1 MAYKVTVGD
10 PNTIAVRGRLRAAAA
25 VGLLALLAGG
35 CANLTE
41 HPQERS
47 PRLPDA
53 WQRGAAPGVFG
64 DLGIADFNMP
74 VLKAWVAEAL
84 ADNRELARQ
93 RARMESARQAVIRS
107 RADRL
112 PWLSLGLGAERARPT
127 PGAAIGERYDASL
140 TLGME
145 VDLWGRLSAAQ
156 REAELRLR
164 AEEAGYAQLRRQ
176 VAADVATS
184 AFEALAAQR
193 LLALFKQRLASLQ
206 ASLEVIES
214 RYRRGLNEALDVYLA
229 QTTVEQE
236 RANIANQNQL
246 AAEAA
251 ARLQLLLANY
261 PDGKLALDAP
271 KTPDRETSSALPPAL
286 APSEGLDAPGT
297 QASETTENR
306 NGNLE
311 TDAALPVIK
320 APIPAGLPA
329 QLLTRRADLQLAW
342 LQLLAADAALAAA
355 HRSRFPSLNL
365 AASLRDAS
373 THLDDILAQGELAW
387 SLGGSLVQPLF
398 QGGRLRALEAQARQK
413 VVELE
418 QSYLQAVFRALA
430 EVENELS
437 RLDALQNRHS
447 AHQQAQVN
455 AEAALDIANDQYLR
469 GLVDY
474 TTVLAAQRRAFDA
487 QTSVIQ
493 LRARLLQSRVAL
505 QLALGGNLAQE

>member
-1 MAYKVTVGD
+1 MTYKVTVSAAK
-10 PNTIAVRGRLRAAAA
+10 TIATA
-25 VGLLALLAGG
+25 GLLALLAGG
-35 CANLTE
+35 CANLA
-41 HPQERS
+41 ER
-47 PRLPDA
+47 PEERGPHLPDA
-53 WQRGAAPGVFG
+53 WQQAAAPGVFDG
-64 DLGIADFNMP
+64 LGIADFNMP
-74 VLKAWVAEAL
+74 LLEVWVAEAL
-84 ADNRELARQ
+84 ADNWELAQQ
-93 RARMESARQAVIRS
+93 RARVESARQAVIRN
-107 RADRL
+107 RAQRL
-112 PWLSLGLGAERARPT
+112 PWLSLGLGAERARPNA
-127 PGAAIGERYDASL
+127 GAAIGERYDASL
-140 TLGME
+140 ALGVE

-156 REAELRLR
+156 REAGLRLR
-164 AEEAGYAQLRRQ
+164 AEEARYAQLRRQ

-236 RANIANQNQL
+236 RANIANQGQL

-271 KTPDRETSSALPPAL
+271 GTLARETA
-286 APSEGLDAPGT
+286 
-297 QASETTENR
+297 ENQD
-306 NGNLE
+306 GKLE
-311 TDAALPVIK
+311 TAATLPEVK

-329 QLLTRRADLQLAW
+329 ELLTRRADLQLAW

-373 THLDDILAQGELAW
+373 TRLDDILAQGEVAW
-387 SLGGSLVQPLF
+387 TLGGSLVQPLF
-398 QGGRLRALEAQARQK
+398 QGGRLRALEAEAQQR
-413 VVELE
+413 VLELE
-418 QSYLQAVFRALA
+418 QSYLLAVFRALA

-437 RLDALQNRHS
+437 RQGALQERHS
-447 AHQQAQVN
+447 AFQQAQVN
-455 AEAALDIANDQYLR
+455 AEAALDIAYDQYLR